1 MAGKI
6 HVGPNGP
13 RRCSV
18 VPGGRRP
25 CPYDPD
31 RTGKNHYDTVQ
42 EAQAA
47 YEAELESEHGLTPGF
62 SRTPEHPYLP
72 ALPKG
77 FEWDVKKTWLGNT
90 RLTKTVISLKDKT
103 DGEERIVKE
112 EVVTHGDR
120 RITQDPTES
129 DLQGFASEILE
140 TYVAKAAF
148 RGEKPEPFSWQ

>member
-13 RRCSV
+13 GRCSV
-18 VPGGRRP
+18 VPGGFRP

-47 YEAELESEHGLTPGF
+47 YEAELESAHGLTPGF
-62 SRTPEHPYLP
+62 SKTPGYPYLP
-72 ALPKG
+72 ELPTG
-77 FEWDVKKTWLGNT
+77 FEWEVKTRQFGNT
-90 RLTKTVISLKDKT
+90 RSTCTFLILWDKT
-103 DGEERIVKE
+103 EPEPRIVRDE
-112 EVVTHGDR
+112 MMTDMDNIVLQNVD
-120 RITQDPTES
+120 ES
-129 DLQGFASEILE
+129 KVKGHASDWLE
-140 TYVAKAAF
+140 RYDVRAAF